1 MPAANVTYTATYTIN
16 QYTMTFVPANGEDS
30 IRVTQDYATA
40 LTAPAAPTRTGFT
53 FTGWTPAVPDS
64 IPASDLTFTAQWE
77 RNSYKLSY
85 VSDGQTVYETDVL
98 YEDSIA
104 VPASPSKVGY
114 TFTGW
119 TPAVAQTM
127 PAADVTYTATFTIN
141 QYTVTF
147 MDGNEI
153 IKVDTL
159 DYGTA
164 ITWPEEPTKEGHTF
178 IGWGDVPE
186 TVPATDVFLT
196 AEYSVNTYVIR
207 YYWGDSLLVEQRV
220 QYGEKIV
227 LIDYDFGSN
236 FTFVEWAGET
246 YDTMPAKD
254 IEYHATIANGIKSV
268 GIDITHDIW
277 TLDGHKVT
285 VNNRGTLR
293 PGMYI
298 INGRKVLVR

>member
-1 MPAANVTYTATYTIN
+1 
-16 QYTMTFVPANGEDS
+16 
-30 IRVTQDYATA
+30 
-40 LTAPAAPTRTGFT
+40 
-53 FTGWTPAVPDS
+53 
-64 IPASDLTFTAQWE
+64 
-77 RNSYKLSY
+77 
-85 VSDGQTVYETDVL
+85 
-98 YEDSIA
+98 
-104 VPASPSKVGY
+104 
-114 TFTGW
+114 
-119 TPAVAQTM
+119 M